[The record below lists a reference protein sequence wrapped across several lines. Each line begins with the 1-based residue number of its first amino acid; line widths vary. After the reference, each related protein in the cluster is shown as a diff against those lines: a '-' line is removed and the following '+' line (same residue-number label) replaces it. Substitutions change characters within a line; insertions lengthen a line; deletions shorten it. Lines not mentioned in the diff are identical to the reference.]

1 MINIKEMAKINVHTP
16 EREWERWNC
25 DKEYETLANNNFE
38 VIKLSVR
45 NANGNEVATESHTTV
60 DIYDLITVR
69 HFLCQANFSPFS
81 LSIYIIKGNWENLC
95 LHVSECVCEKNMLVR
110 YACLIEFVS
119 YFHTARNEWKDCIER
134 QLFISWV
141 KYYEHYPRS
150 TIWFNVKC
158 RKSLLKIYWG
168 HTFGF

>member
-1 MINIKEMAKINVHTP
+1 MRICPMINIKEMAKINVHTP
-16 EREWERWNC
+16 EREWERWDC

-69 HFLCQANFSPFS
+69 HFLGQTNFSLF
-81 LSIYIIKGNWENLC
+81 LFLYIYNKGKLGESVPAC
-95 LHVSECVCEKNMLVR
+95 VCVCVCEKNMLVR

-119 YFHTARNEWKDCIER
+119 YFHTARNEWKDCIESDNCLSR
-134 QLFISWV
+134 
-141 KYYEHYPRS
+141 
-150 TIWFNVKC
+150 
-158 RKSLLKIYWG
+158 G
-168 HTFGF
+168 